1 MNKRIIILT
10 ISFMLS
16 KLLFADTTLDGAIT
30 KAAVDITGK
39 CDAKSILVIDDFES
53 PSQAMTLY
61 IREQLADSIFAE
73 EELVQIVTR
82 ENMDKVEKEFE
93 FQNSG
98 VASEKTIL
106 SVAER
111 LGARFII
118 FGKMEEFNS
127 SYILRV
133 RMLDVKSGAYIFR
146 KTYEFQYSQ
155 KTEQLLGRAPNYK
168 KVSLS
173 FLLEANKNSLDFI
186 APSAGFSFDYS
197 PWRKISIGVNAA
209 ASYDI
214 YEKNNDLLTLEV
226 LGTLRFYIASLT
238 GEPVTGI
245 YTELQAGTSLFFV
258 NSNIKP
264 VFNCGSSIGYR
275 FALNN
280 FFIEPEIRFGYPYLF
295 GWGIYVGMR
304 F

>member
-1 MNKRIIILT
+1 
-10 ISFMLS
+10 MLS

-295 GWGIYVGMR
+295 GCGIYVGMR

>member
-111 LGARFII
+111 LGARFIV

-295 GWGIYVGMR
+295 GCGIYVGMR

>member
-1 MNKRIIILT
+1 
-10 ISFMLS
+10 MLS

-98 VASEKTIL
+98 VASDKTIL

>member
-1 MNKRIIILT
+1 MNKRIFILT

-280 FFIEPEIRFGYPYLF
+280 FFIDPEIRFGYPYLF

>member
-245 YTELQAGTSLFFV
+245 YTELQVGTSLFFV

-275 FALNN
+275 IALNN

>member
-295 GWGIYVGMR
+295 GCGIYVGMR

>member
-98 VASEKTIL
+98 VASDKTIL

-295 GWGIYVGMR
+295 GCGIYVGMR

>member
-1 MNKRIIILT
+1 
-10 ISFMLS
+10 MLS

-111 LGARFII
+111 LGARFIV

-295 GWGIYVGMR
+295 GCGIYVGMR

>member
-1 MNKRIIILT
+1 
-10 ISFMLS
+10 MLS

>member
-1 MNKRIIILT
+1 
-10 ISFMLS
+10 MLS

-173 FLLEANKNSLDFI
+173 FFLEANKNSLDFI

-295 GWGIYVGMR
+295 GCGIYVGMR

>member
-1 MNKRIIILT
+1 
-10 ISFMLS
+10 MLS

-245 YTELQAGTSLFFV
+245 YTELQVGTSLFFV

-275 FALNN
+275 IALNN